1 MTTFCSRFSFCLSF
15 LSFFLFFILFYFF
28 FELQLQGMVGI
39 AAYYQQLYVLASE
52 GSLFAVGA
60 SNWIQFTLSLKKGER

>member
-1 MTTFCSRFSFCLSF
+1 
-15 LSFFLFFILFYFF
+15 
-28 FELQLQGMVGI
+28 MVGI

-60 SNWIQFTLSLKKGER
+60 SNWIQFTLSLKKAER